1 MAMQSKGAIPVYWG
15 SGSQAAALDSRY
27 SEEIGAQFM
36 TFREDI
42 NSQGDLVA
50 RPLETT
56 RLTRRAVSAG
66 VAAAAGGAA
75 VLALGRFFGGAAAA
89 PTTSGASQPCA
100 AQAAQA
106 AASPIAGKT
115 QVVVIENFTFNPDAL
130 TVPAGTEV
138 TWENKDDIPHTVTSD
153 DKKTFASS
161 LLDTGDRFTYTFT
174 KPGTFSYFCSV
185 HPMMTAKVVVQ
196 S

>member
-1 MAMQSKGAIPVYWG
+1 
-15 SGSQAAALDSRY
+15 
-27 SEEIGAQFM
+27 M
-36 TFREDI
+36 TFREDS
-42 NSQGDLVA
+42 NSQDDPGA
-50 RPLETT
+50 RPGETT

-75 VLALGRFFGGAAAA
+75 VLALGRLFDGAAAA
-89 PTTSGASQPCA
+89 PTTADATQQC
-100 AQAAQA
+100 AAQA
-106 AASPIAGKT
+106 AASPIAGKS
-115 QVVVIENFTFNPDAL
+115 QVVIENFTFNPDVL
-130 TVPAGTEV
+130 TVPVGTEV
-138 TWENKDDIPHTVTSD
+138 TWENEDDIPHTVTSD
-153 DKKTFASS
+153 DKTTIASS